1 MARAARDRNI
11 STSGTARKVNDLDFE
26 KADLLVTMDN
36 FNFSELSK
44 LAPND
49 ELKNKIIPF
58 CDFVSSGES
67 EVPDPYYGGASGFE
81 KVLDLLEDGCISLL
95 EHVKQK
101 LP

>member
-1 MARAARDRNI
+1 
-11 STSGTARKVNDLDFE
+11 VNDLDFE

-49 ELKNKIIPF
+49 EQKNKIIPF
-58 CDFVSSGES
+58 CDFVSSSES

-81 KVLDLLEDGCISLL
+81 KVLDLLEDGCVSLL
-95 EHVKQK
+95 EYAKQK